1 MIQNKLT
8 CCLPTNRWSEIYP
21 VCTWLLNLH
30 VTFWLCSACCIW
42 LICACVHFPWW
53 WWECIW
59 YLLNQATTI
68 FEMGSIHP
76 PKKSWVCGVS
86 FLTLIM
92 LFYSIRFF
100 LNTKFWSFG
109 KQWKHCHILTLTYL
123 IVLHYGFWLNN
134 TEVTWTVAFCA
145 VLLMT
150 NINIS

>member
-1 MIQNKLT
+1 MIQNTLT

-42 LICACVHFPWW
+42 LICVCIHFPCL
-53 WWECIW
+53 WWEW

-68 FEMGSIHP
+68 FEMGSIYP
-76 PKKSWVCGVS
+76 PKKSWVCGTS

-100 LNTKFWSFG
+100 FKIRNSDLLGNSENIG
-109 KQWKHCHILTLTYL
+109 I
-123 IVLHYGFWLNN
+123 FWLHIPDCFALWFL
-134 TEVTWTVAFCA
+134 TKQYWGYLDSGILCCVTDDKY
-145 VLLMT
+145 
-150 NINIS
+150 

>member
-1 MIQNKLT
+1 MIQNTLT

-30 VTFWLCSACCIW
+30 VTFWFCSACCIW
-42 LICACVHFPWW
+42 LICACVNFPCL
-53 WWECIW
+53 WWEW

-68 FEMGSIHP
+68 FEMGSIYP
-76 PKKSWVCGVS
+76 PKKSWVCGAS

-100 LNTKFWSFG
+100 LKYEILIFWETV
-109 KQWKHCHILTLTYL
+109 KTLAYFDSTYL